1 MTSLGIMC
9 DIIELRWDALS
20 LAMQVMLTDWPYSS
34 DASEFV
40 ALLRPGE
47 AAGMGRLGGGLF
59 GRITC
64 REQS

>member
-1 MTSLGIMC
+1 MTFLGIMC
-9 DIIELRWDALS
+9 DIIVSPCDALS
-20 LAMQVMLTDWPYSS
+20 LAMQLMLNDWPYSS
-34 DASEFV
+34 DASEIV
-40 ALLRPGE
+40 ALLRPRE